1 MPCLAIQ
8 SKHSRVHCIPEKTK
22 LHSTEMVVFP
32 LFRTRT
38 GHWML
43 TGLCAS
49 IFIAVLCSFNAE
61 MSFFWLKNQSCSIQ
75 AAAHL
80 CLVPE
85 LEKQRKS
92 RQRCWVQNKLCKH
105 MHCVILLTKKRYHS
119 ALTSQVLSE
128 YNFLLLSLGLCTLC
142 ILNLCLL
149 SQCAT
154 KPNRD
159 DSEQERPTNEG
170 EKKSSQAFLSF
181 PPAAVLLVSTGR
193 RRQGR
198 ISLLIYVYPSFLII
212 QLPNMWQK
220 Q

>member
-22 LHSTEMVVFP
+22 LHPTERVVFP

-61 MSFFWLKNQSCSIQ
+61 MSFFGLKNQSCSIQ

-80 CLVPE
+80 CLVSE

-105 MHCVILLTKKRYHS
+105 MHCVILLTKKNGISRLLQAKCCLNTMFS
-119 ALTSQVLSE
+119 RSRSTSVLCV
-128 YNFLLLSLGLCTLC
+128 Y
-142 ILNLCLL
+142 NLCLL

-154 KPNRD
+154 KSTTD
-159 DSEQERPTNEG
+159 DREQERPANEG
-170 EKKSSQAFLSF
+170 EKKCSQAFLSF

-198 ISLLIYVYPSFLII
+198 ISLLIYVYPSFLIV
-212 QLPNMWQK
+212 QLPNIWQK

>member
-22 LHSTEMVVFP
+22 LHPTERVVFP

-61 MSFFWLKNQSCSIQ
+61 MSFFGLKNQSCSIQ

-80 CLVPE
+80 CLVSE

-105 MHCVILLTKKRYHS
+105 MHCVILLTKK
-119 ALTSQVLSE
+119 TV
-128 YNFLLLSLGLCTLC
+128 SLGSYKPSAVWIQRSLALAPPLHFVCT
-142 ILNLCLL
+142 
-149 SQCAT
+149 Q
-154 KPNRD
+154 P
-159 DSEQERPTNEG
+159 
-170 EKKSSQAFLSF
+170 
-181 PPAAVLLVSTGR
+181 VSTVAVCHQTDHR
-193 RRQGR
+193 
-198 ISLLIYVYPSFLII
+198 
-212 QLPNMWQK
+212 WQRTGEAR
-220 Q
+220 

>member
-8 SKHSRVHCIPEKTK
+8 AKHSRVHCIPEKKK
-22 LHSTEMVVFP
+22 LHPTEMVVFP

-49 IFIAVLCSFNAE
+49 IFTAVLWSFNAE
-61 MSFFWLKNQSCSIQ
+61 MSFFGLKNQSCSIQ
-75 AAAHL
+75 AAAHV
-80 CLVPE
+80 CLVSE

-92 RQRCWVQNKLCKH
+92 RQRCWVQNKLCEH
-105 MHCVILLTKKRYHS
+105 MHCVILLTKKKRFHS

-128 YNFLLLSLGLCTLC
+128 YNFLSLSLGLCTLC
-142 ILNLCLL
+142 VLNLCLL

-154 KPNRD
+154 KPTTD
-159 DSEQERPTNEG
+159 DREQDRPANDG
-170 EKKSSQAFLSF
+170 EKKVQSELSF
-181 PPAAVLLVSTGR
+181 PFLQLQCFWFPQEDDDRGEF
-193 RRQGR
+193 
-198 ISLLIYVYPSFLII
+198 IYVYPSFLIVQPLNI
-212 QLPNMWQK
+212 WQK